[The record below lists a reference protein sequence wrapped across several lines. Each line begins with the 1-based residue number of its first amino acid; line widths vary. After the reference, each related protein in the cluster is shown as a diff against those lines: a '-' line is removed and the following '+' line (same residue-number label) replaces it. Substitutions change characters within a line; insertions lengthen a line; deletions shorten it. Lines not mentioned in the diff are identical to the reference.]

1 LKTRAFLSI
10 VGSMVNGGEGL
21 FPATKRLKRRSDFQR
36 IYRDGEAIE
45 GTYFTLH
52 ILPRVG
58 SNRLG
63 ISISRGWGT
72 AVERNRIKRLIREAF
87 RRHDEIFSDMDTIVR
102 PHEVCKGHRAKEIEN
117 SLIGE
122 FRAAVRMEV
131 EHGKRDSLPDERRIR
146 PDAAGV

>member
-1 LKTRAFLSI
+1 MKTRAFLSI
-10 VGSMVNGGEGL
+10 VGPMVNGGDGL
-21 FPATKRLKRRSDFQR
+21 FPVTKRLKKRTDFQR

-45 GTYFTLH
+45 GTYFTFH
-52 ILPRVG
+52 ILSRTG

-122 FRAAVRMEV
+122 FRAAVRMEA
-131 EHGKRDSLPDERRIR
+131 EHGKSDRLPDERRIR
-146 PDAAGV
+146 SDAAGA